1 MPPRPRW
8 RRAWRSSG
16 NCIVIVSFLGGATL
30 EEVAVEGE
38 LADQG
43 IDLAER
49 ERRRRMALEVA
60 ADDLVGAA
68 AEIKRD
74 GTGVV
79 DGRGAMFA
87 GERQQAL
94 EGRDAVVRRGDFN
107 AAVEVDGAGAEGV
120 VAKRGRGKR
129 LEVRALLGEH
139 RGDLPLRRAVD
150 PGVGPPGLPVVE
162 IGLRG
167 RERLEAQALER

>member
-8 RRAWRSSG
+8 RNAWRSSG
-16 NCIVIVSFLGGATL
+16 SCIVIVSFLGGATL

-60 ADDLVGAA
+60 ADDLVGAG

-74 GTGVV
+74 GTGVG

-87 GERQQAL
+87 GQRHQGL
-94 EGRDAVVRRGDFN
+94 G
-107 AAVEVDGAGAEGV
+107 AAGGA
-120 VAKRGRGKR
+120 
-129 LEVRALLGEH
+129 
-139 RGDLPLRRAVD
+139 
-150 PGVGPPGLPVVE
+150 PGVGGA
-162 IGLRG
+162 G
-167 RERLEAQALER
+167 

>member
-8 RRAWRSSG
+8 RSARRSSG
-16 NCIVIVSFLGGATL
+16 SCIVVGSFLRGATL

-94 EGRDAVVRRGDFN
+94 DAP
-107 AAVEVDGAGAEGV
+107 DGAQGIVGVEAGGELADVGAD
-120 VAKRGRGKR
+120 R
-129 LEVRALLGEH
+129 
-139 RGDLPLRRAVD
+139 RRARQEREGARRRA
-150 PGVGPPGLPVVE
+150 PRAGLGGFAVAARMLALVFAQQGA
-162 IGLRG
+162 GLAI
-167 RERLEAQALER
+167 EDADD